1 MQSGS
6 RGSGAEG
13 SCPAAAGA
21 IQMWSGPGDASLH
34 HWTLPK
40 WAPRRQG
47 LVGGS
52 GILGGGV
59 SWRSCLHP
67 FFPPLTVLATLFG
80 APLLHLM
87 FPPKYSSSAHMVP
100 KHRSKGPDER
110 SWTAAGCW
118 DLAFSPAAKHSWRGS
133 ELFWLLWTAVAL
145 WREVAGSDV
154 SRDTRKGLSTFL
166 IGTLGPVLKAAPGGR
181 RARHP
186 TM

>member
-1 MQSGS
+1 MQKAHALLLVVQF
-6 RGSGAEG
+6 R
-13 SCPAAAGA
+13 C
-21 IQMWSGPGDASLH
+21 
-34 HWTLPK
+34 
-40 WAPRRQG
+40 G
-47 LVGGS
+47 LVLGMLASITGPFLN
-52 GILGGGV
+52 GHLGGRVWLEEVVYWGEGCPGGLV
-59 SWRSCLHP
+59 CTP

-110 SWTAAGCW
+110 SRTAAGRW
-118 DLAFSPAAKHSWRGS
+118 DIAFSPAAKHSWRGS